1 MREGIIEIRVES
13 HMMRPSYVSTK
24 DISVMTV
31 PQATMIVGTED
42 MA

>member
-1 MREGIIEIRVES
+1 MKVES
-13 HMMRPSYVSTK
+13 YMRRPSYVSTK

-42 MA
+42 IA